1 MSYKSAIY
9 QINEQ
14 ITAGGGGGGTIT
26 SVKIVDLA
34 AFPLTDAATSAST
47 TIATFTPT
55 ATGTARLSLCFVLA
69 APPPGGTAIYC
80 NVDVPTTQSVVF
92 VTENNPAGVDGDAK
106 FNTSWIFP
114 VTANTVYEVN
124 CTCGVA
130 AGTTI
135 TDGTCVFEM
144 L

>member
-14 ITAGGGGGGTIT
+14 ISTGGGGGTIT
-26 SVKIVDLA
+26 SVEIVDLQD
-34 AFPLTDAATSAST
+34 FDLVDAATSQST

-55 ATGTARLSLCFVLA
+55 STGTARLSLCFIQA
-69 APPPGGTAIYC
+69 APPAADTAIYC
-80 NVDVPTTQSVVF
+80 NVAIPSTQSVVF
-92 VTENNPAGVDGDAK
+92 ETENNPAGVVLSPK

-114 VTANTVYEVN
+114 VDANTDYEVN
-124 CTCGVA
+124 CTCNVV
-130 AGTTI
+130 AGTTV
-135 TDGTCVFEM
+135 TGKCVFEM